1 SPARRSLVALP
12 DIPNAHAFAV
22 LLLTVLALV
31 LFTREKIPLESSSL
45 FVVVALIIGFEL
57 FPFSGPFG
65 TLSPVDFFHGFGHEA
80 LIAVCALMV
89 AGQALVRTGALEPVA
104 RRLGRFWKKAPLLAL
119 LLTLVVGAF
128 LSAFMN
134 NTPIVVL
141 MLPMLIGAAIR
152 SKTPTA
158 GVLLPMGLAT
168 LIGGM
173 STTIGTSTNLLVVSV
188 ASDMGMERFQMF
200 DFMLPVVLAGTIALL
215 YLWLVA
221 PRIIP
226 DRRPP
231 LTEESR
237 RVYAAQLPIGK
248 GSPHVGKS
256 LSSLLHKVGPE
267 IHVRRILRDENLM
280 ISPLPDVRLKA
291 GDRLMVTD
299 TIAQLREYQALLGT
313 ELQEV
318 TGQDL
323 HLIGQDL
330 QLAEVAVTLGSRLQ
344 GKLLGNIRLKEQY
357 GLEVLALHSTGK
369 TRDVDTPG
377 LRHRVLEPSDVL
389 LVQGSAKDITR
400 LKVSGELLV
409 LDGTL
414 DLPRT
419 RKAPLALAI
428 MVTVILLAALD
439 ILPIAASAL
448 FGVMTMLATGCLR
461 WRDATNALSAQVI
474 LIIVASLAL
483 GSALMRTGGADWLAL
498 VFLAL
503 AADAPPWAILS
514 GLMLLMAVLTNIVS
528 NNAAAVIGT
537 PIAISIAMELGLPLE
552 PFVLSVLFGANLSFV
567 TPMAYKTNILVMN
580 AGGYRFIDFVRV
592 GTPLMLL
599 MWIALS
605 AILALSYEL

>member
-1 SPARRSLVALP
+1 MALP